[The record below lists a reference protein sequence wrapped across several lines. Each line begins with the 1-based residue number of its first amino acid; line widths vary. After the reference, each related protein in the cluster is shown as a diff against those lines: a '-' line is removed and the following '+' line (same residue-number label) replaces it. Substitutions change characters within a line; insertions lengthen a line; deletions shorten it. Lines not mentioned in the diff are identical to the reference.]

1 MIRLLLV
8 SLIWAASFSL
18 IKTHLVAVDPDVVN
32 GLRLLLTLAVFLPF
46 LRWKNLSGQRIAAL
60 MALGALQ
67 FGLMYALY
75 TRSYGAL
82 KAYEVALATVMTPLY
97 VTLLDDLL
105 ERRLRLR
112 FLASALLA
120 ALGTAVS
127 LGVLSA
133 GFGSVS
139 ARGLLL
145 VQGANLCFAVGQ
157 IAYRRL
163 LDHSPGLP
171 NLQAFPWCTLGAALV
186 ATLFAL
192 PALARGGLPPLSPMQ
207 LGVLAYLGVVASGL
221 CFFLWNAGARR
232 VNTGTLAV
240 MNDLKIPLGMLV
252 AFLFFGEQAPWPRL
266 SAGLA
271 LIGLALA
278 LASVR
283 EKARPEGGLPE
294 SASAT

>member
-32 GLRLLLTLAVFLPF
+32 GLRLLLALAVFLPF
-46 LRWKNLSGQRIAAL
+46 LRWKGLTGARIAGL

-133 GFGSVS
+133 GVGSVS

-163 LDHSPGLP
+163 LDRSPGLA
-171 NLQAFPWCTLGAALV
+171 NLQAFPWCALGAALV
-186 ATLFAL
+186 SVVFAL
-192 PALARGGLPPLSPMQ
+192 PALAHGGLPPLSPAQ

-252 AFLFFGEQAPWPRL
+252 AFLFFGERAPWPRL

-278 LASVR
+278 LAAVR
-283 EKARPEGGLPE
+283 EKARPKSGLPE